1 MSTASGTAGTTRA
14 AIWVAA
20 LILLT
25 LVTGTPAGA
34 SIKIEGVPS
43 FEHVFVIMGENTELG
58 QINTQ
63 NAPYLLN
70 TVKQQSAW
78 LTQYFAV
85 THFSEANYV
94 GMMSG
99 QFTGCQQFDGS
110 AASCHQDVENL
121 FHQLDG
127 VSTSWQSW
135 LESMPAPC
143 YLTSTGSPKTLNHYG
158 AKHNPAIFFD
168 DIEGAG
174 GVWSDTNKSAEC
186 LGNDI
191 PAGGTGPNDMSAFE
205 AALAGGAVARFNFV
219 VPNECEDAHDN
230 CSPQGNAITQFDD
243 FLAREIPA
251 IQAYAASYDPNT
263 VILITFDEGTSN
275 RGLGHG
281 HQFAGGGNVA
291 FVVLGSLVQPGMYG
305 GTYDHYSFLRT
316 MEDGFGL
323 TTYLGGAATATPIN
337 TIWAP

>member
-121 FHQLDG
+121 FH
-127 VSTSWQSW
+127 
-135 LESMPAPC
+135 
-143 YLTSTGSPKTLNHYG
+143 
-158 AKHNPAIFFD
+158 
-168 DIEGAG
+168 
-174 GVWSDTNKSAEC
+174 
-186 LGNDI
+186 
-191 PAGGTGPNDMSAFE
+191 
-205 AALAGGAVARFNFV
+205 
-219 VPNECEDAHDN
+219 
-230 CSPQGNAITQFDD
+230 
-243 FLAREIPA
+243 
-251 IQAYAASYDPNT
+251 
-263 VILITFDEGTSN
+263 
-275 RGLGHG
+275 
-281 HQFAGGGNVA
+281 
-291 FVVLGSLVQPGMYG
+291 
-305 GTYDHYSFLRT
+305 
-316 MEDGFGL
+316 
-323 TTYLGGAATATPIN
+323 
-337 TIWAP
+337 